1 MQFVRGWDGKV
12 ALAMLKE
19 ESDDEGCCKAGWKAG
34 ASAGG
39 AGTSGGS
46 VLLDRFTMV
55 NEAGV
60 ASPRLLTERG
70 Q

>member
-12 ALAMLKE
+12 ALATLKE
-19 ESDDEGCCKAGWKAG
+19 ESDDEGCCKAGWEAG

-39 AGTSGGS
+39 RGHIGGS
-46 VLLDRFTMV
+46 VSLDRFTMV
-55 NEAGV
+55 NKAGV